1 MNKTTFAYWWYIIGS
16 GMVPGKDEDAEQH
29 AERVA
34 EAAWDAV
41 ASELNERIEE
51 LEYEIRDIAS
61 RYDS

>member
-1 MNKTTFAYWWYIIGS
+1 MSKTTLAYWWHIIGS
-16 GMVPGKDEDAEQH
+16 GMAPGKDEDAEQH

-51 LEYEIRDIAS
+51 LEYEMADLAS
-61 RYDS
+61 KHDS